1 MIENKFVIIIPV
13 YNAINFIE
21 KCIDSIMSQS
31 YQNFTLIT
39 VDDGSTDGTTDI
51 IYDLWKNEWNKSRF
65 LFHRNGIRYGS
76 PLRSFVTGV
85 SLYDGD
91 KQDIIITVDG
101 DDWLYGDNVLDYMN
115 DIYQDPDVWLT
126 YGQFKSVSGNLDGY
140 CTEVTDTRTYRRH
153 QEWTTGHLRTLRKGL
168 FDKINPKDF
177 LQKDGSF
184 YNKYNDTAY
193 MFPAIEMAGVK
204 HIKFIDKILYVYNDK
219 NPLCSIYDFDNA
231 HLQADWDMGE
241 EIRNKK
247 PYDEI
252 PEL

>member
-1 MIENKFVIIIPV
+1 MKETKFVIIVPV
-13 YNAINFIE
+13 YNAVSFIE
-21 KCIDSIMSQS
+21 QCISSILLQS
-31 YQNFTLIT
+31 YKNFSLIV
-39 VDDGSTDGTTDI
+39 VDDCSTDGTSDLLLKWYNEDGF
-51 IYDLWKNEWNKSRF
+51 IYQ
-65 LFHRNGIRYGS
+65 RNGKRYGS

-85 SLYDGD
+85 SLYEGD
-91 KQDIIITVDG
+91 KQDVIITVDG
-101 DDWLYGDNVLDYMN
+101 DDWFYDDTVLEYMN
-115 DIYQDPDVWLT
+115 EVYQDPDVWLT

-219 NPLCSIYDFDNA
+219 NPLCSIYDFENA
-231 HLQADWDMGE
+231 HLQGDWDMGE
-241 EIRNKK
+241 DIRNKK

-252 PEL
+252 SEL